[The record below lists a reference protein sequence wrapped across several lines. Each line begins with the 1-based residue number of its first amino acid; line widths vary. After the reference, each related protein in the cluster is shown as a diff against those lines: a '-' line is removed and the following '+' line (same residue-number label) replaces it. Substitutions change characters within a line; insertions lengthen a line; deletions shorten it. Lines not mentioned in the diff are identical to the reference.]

1 MSTRLLRAL
10 LAVTMVLMLPPAPAR
25 AALVLDTYPASGDAW
40 KPIAIAVPFSVLPP
54 EPVISTIQAAL
65 RGSNAPVEIGI
76 MTDQGGLPS
85 NDFLFSQ
92 TVSPD
97 LEADL
102 FLSGLSWSV
111 PVRTPLWLAVI
122 ESPEFSFGPGYWQG
136 SLGRTDP
143 WAFKATL
150 DGPWFGALQ
159 QTPAARIVTAR
170 VPEPASLL
178 LLLAAV
184 PGILL
189 ASGWAQAGTRR
200 RPLSPRDL
208 C

>member
-1 MSTRLLRAL
+1 MSTRLLTAL
-10 LAVTMVLMLPPAPAR
+10 LAVMMILALPPAPAT
-25 AALVLDTYPASGDAW
+25 AAVVLDTYPASGDAW

-54 EPVISTIQAAL
+54 EPVISTIQVAV

-76 MTDQGGLPS
+76 MADQGGLPS

-97 LEADL
+97 LDTDL
-102 FLSGLSWSV
+102 LLSGLSWRV

-122 ESPEFSFGPGYWQG
+122 ESPEFSFGLGYWQG
-136 SLGRTDP
+136 NLGLTDP

-150 DGPWFGALQ
+150 DGPWFGAVR

-184 PGILL
+184 PGIMLTGI
-189 ASGWAQAGTRR
+189 ARR
-200 RPLSPRDL
+200 RPARRNSA
-208 C
+208 

>member
-1 MSTRLLRAL
+1 MSTRLMTAL
-10 LAVTMVLMLPPAPAR
+10 LAVMMMLVLPPAPAG

-54 EPVISTIQAAL
+54 EPVVSSIQVAV

-76 MTDQGGLPS
+76 MADQGGVPS
-85 NDFLFSQ
+85 DEFLFSQ

-97 LEADL
+97 MGTDL
-102 FLSGLSWSV
+102 LLSGLSWRV

-122 ESPEFSFGPGYWQG
+122 ESPEFSFGLGYWQG
-136 SLGRTDP
+136 NLGRNDP
-143 WAFKATL
+143 WAFRATL

-189 ASGWAQAGTRR
+189 ACGRAQAGARR
-200 RPLSPRDL
+200 RPAASSDL
-208 C
+208 R